1 MDGNIIYKKMN
12 KLISIYQK
20 HKTMFLGLFIIIL
33 IGLLVL
39 KGCSIKKVETNNK
52 QINKELL
59 EKQKHYQD
67 SIKVLNKK
75 LEKLGLKKGD
85 VIIDYKTK
93 VEYITKY
100 KIRLQTEYID
110 TGSLIIMYDSTLA
123 LCDSLNTINDNII
136 NTQTFKMS
144 VLDSINSTLAYKN
157 YLADRSIKEL
167 NNTLKKQKIKSTGK
181 TVGYT
186 LLGTCV
192 GFGIG
197 FVSGSLK

>member
-1 MDGNIIYKKMN
+1 MKKKTNNIYLEMIFNPYVKKVGYAI
-12 KLISIYQK
+12 LL
-20 HKTMFLGLFIIIL
+20 TLFLIIL
-33 IGLLVL
+33 LRSCHIQ
-39 KGCSIKKVETNNK
+39 KVEINNK

-67 SIKVLNKK
+67 SIKILNKK

-93 VEYITKY
+93 IEYITKY
-100 KIRLQTEYID
+100 KIRLKTEYID

-123 LCDSLNTINDNII
+123 LCDSLNTINDSII
-136 NTQTFKMS
+136 NTQTSKIS

-157 YLADRSIKEL
+157 YLADKSIKDL
-167 NNTLKKQKIKSTGK
+167 NSTLNKQKIKSTGK

-197 FVSGSLK
+197 FLSGSLK

>member
-1 MDGNIIYKKMN
+1 MKKKTNNIYLEMIFNPYVKKV
-12 KLISIYQK
+12 SYV
-20 HKTMFLGLFIIIL
+20 FIL
-33 IGLLVL
+33 ILFLIICLRSCNIQKIEV
-39 KGCSIKKVETNNK
+39 NNK

-75 LEKLGLKKGD
+75 LEKLNVKKDG
-85 VIIDYKTK
+85 VVIDYKTK
-93 VEYITKY
+93 IQYITKY

-123 LCDSLNTINDNII
+123 ICDSLNTINDNII

-192 GFGIG
+192 GFGVG
-197 FVSGSLK
+197 FLSGSLK

>member
-1 MDGNIIYKKMN
+1 MKKKTSNIYLEMIFNPYVKKV
-12 KLISIYQK
+12 SYV
-20 HKTMFLGLFIIIL
+20 FIL
-33 IGLLVL
+33 ILFLIICLRSCNIQKIEV
-39 KGCSIKKVETNNK
+39 NNK

-75 LEKLGLKKGD
+75 LEKFNVKKDG
-85 VIIDYKTK
+85 VVIDYKTK
-93 VEYITKY
+93 IKYITKY

-123 LCDSLNTINDNII
+123 ICDSLNTINDNII

>member
-1 MDGNIIYKKMN
+1 MKKKTSNIYLEMIFNPYVKKV
-12 KLISIYQK
+12 SYV
-20 HKTMFLGLFIIIL
+20 FIL
-33 IGLLVL
+33 ILFLIICLRSCNIQKIEV
-39 KGCSIKKVETNNK
+39 NNK

-75 LEKLGLKKGD
+75 LEKLNVKKDG
-85 VIIDYKTK
+85 VVIDYKTK
-93 VEYITKY
+93 IEYITKY

-110 TGSLIIMYDSTLA
+110 TGSLIVMYDSTLVI
-123 LCDSLNTINDNII
+123 CDSLNTINDNII

-167 NNTLKKQKIKSTGK
+167 NNTLKKQKVKSTGK

-192 GFGIG
+192 GFGVG
-197 FVSGSLK
+197 FLSGSLK

>member
-1 MDGNIIYKKMN
+1 MKKKTSNIYLEMIFNPY
-12 KLISIYQK
+12 
-20 HKTMFLGLFIIIL
+20 
-33 IGLLVL
+33 V
-39 KGCSIKKVETNNK
+39 KKVSYVFLLILFLIICLRSCNIQKVEINNK

-67 SIKVLNKK
+67 SIKILNKK

-93 VEYITKY
+93 IEYITKY
-100 KIRLQTEYID
+100 KIRLKTEYID

-123 LCDSLNTINDNII
+123 LCDSLNTINDSII
-136 NTQTFKMS
+136 NTQTSKIS

-157 YLADRSIKEL
+157 YLADKSIKNL
-167 NNTLKKQKIKSTGK
+167 NSTLNKQKIKSTGK

-197 FVSGSLK
+197 FLSGSLK

>member
-1 MDGNIIYKKMN
+1 MKKKTSNIYLEMIFNPYVKKV
-12 KLISIYQK
+12 SYV
-20 HKTMFLGLFIIIL
+20 FIL
-33 IGLLVL
+33 ILFLIICLRSCNIQKIEV
-39 KGCSIKKVETNNK
+39 NNK

-75 LEKLGLKKGD
+75 LEKLNVKKGD
-85 VIIDYKTK
+85 VVIDYKTK

-136 NTQTFKMS
+136 NTQTSKIS

-167 NNTLKKQKIKSTGK
+167 NNTLKKQKVKSTGK

-192 GFGIG
+192 GFGVG
-197 FVSGSLK
+197 FLSGSLK

>member
-1 MDGNIIYKKMN
+1 MKKKTNNIYLEMIFNPYVKKV
-12 KLISIYQK
+12 SYV
-20 HKTMFLGLFIIIL
+20 FIL
-33 IGLLVL
+33 ILFLIICL
-39 KGCSIKKVETNNK
+39 RSCHTQKVEINNK

-67 SIKVLNKK
+67 SIKILNKK
-75 LEKLGLKKGD
+75 LEKLNVKKGD
-85 VIIDYKTK
+85 VVIDYKTK
-93 VEYITKY
+93 VEYITQY
-100 KIRLQTEYID
+100 KIRLKTEYID

-136 NTQTFKMS
+136 NTQTSKIS

-157 YLADRSIKEL
+157 YLANTSIKEL
-167 NNTLKKQKIKSTGK
+167 NKTLSKQKVKSTGK
-181 TVGYT
+181 TVGYA

-197 FVSGSLK
+197 FLSGSLK

>member
-1 MDGNIIYKKMN
+1 MKKKTSNIYLEMIFNPYVKKV
-12 KLISIYQK
+12 SYV
-20 HKTMFLGLFIIIL
+20 FIL
-33 IGLLVL
+33 ILFLIICLRSCNIQKIEV
-39 KGCSIKKVETNNK
+39 NNK

-75 LEKLGLKKGD
+75 LEKLNVKKDG
-85 VIIDYKTK
+85 VVIDYKTK
-93 VEYITKY
+93 IEYITKY

-110 TGSLIIMYDSTLA
+110 TGSLIVMYDSTLA
-123 LCDSLNTINDNII
+123 ICDSLNTINDNII

-157 YLADRSIKEL
+157 YLADKSIKDL
-167 NNTLKKQKIKSTGK
+167 NSTLNKQKIKSTGK

-197 FVSGSLK
+197 FLSGSLK

>member
-1 MDGNIIYKKMN
+1 MN
-12 KLISIYQK
+12 ELISIYQK
-20 HKTMFLGLFIIIL
+20 YKTIFLALFIIIL

-39 KGCSIKKVETNNK
+39 KGCSIKKEEDNNK
-52 QINKELL
+52 QINKELI

-67 SIKVLNKK
+67 SIKILNKK
-75 LEKLGLKKGD
+75 LEKLNVKKGD
-85 VIIDYKTK
+85 VVIDYKTK
-93 VEYITKY
+93 VEYITQY
-100 KIRLQTEYID
+100 KIRLKTEYID

-157 YLADRSIKEL
+157 YLADKSIKEL

-192 GFGIG
+192 GFGVG
-197 FVSGSLK
+197 FLSGSLK

>member
-1 MDGNIIYKKMN
+1 MKKKTNNIYLEMIFNPY
-12 KLISIYQK
+12 
-20 HKTMFLGLFIIIL
+20 
-33 IGLLVL
+33 V
-39 KGCSIKKVETNNK
+39 KKVSYVFLLILFLIICLRSCHIQKVEINNK

-67 SIKVLNKK
+67 SIKILNKK
-75 LEKLGLKKGD
+75 LDKLGLKKGD

-93 VEYITKY
+93 IEYITKY
-100 KIRLQTEYID
+100 KIRLKTEYID

-123 LCDSLNTINDNII
+123 LCDSLNTINDSII
-136 NTQTFKMS
+136 NTQTSKIS

-157 YLADRSIKEL
+157 YLADKSIKDL
-167 NNTLKKQKIKSTGK
+167 NSTLNKQKVKSTSK

-197 FVSGSLK
+197 FLSGSLK

>member
-1 MDGNIIYKKMN
+1 MKKKTSNIYLEMIFNPYVKKV
-12 KLISIYQK
+12 SYV
-20 HKTMFLGLFIIIL
+20 FIL
-33 IGLLVL
+33 ILFLIICLRSCNIQKIEV
-39 KGCSIKKVETNNK
+39 NNK

-75 LEKLGLKKGD
+75 LEKLNVKKDG
-85 VIIDYKTK
+85 VVIDYKTK

-110 TGSLIIMYDSTLA
+110 TGSLIVMYDSTLA
-123 LCDSLNTINDNII
+123 ICDSLNTINDNII

-167 NNTLKKQKIKSTGK
+167 NNTLKKQKVKSTGK

-192 GFGIG
+192 GFGVG
-197 FVSGSLK
+197 FLSGSLK

>member
-1 MDGNIIYKKMN
+1 MKKKTNNIYLEMIFNPY
-12 KLISIYQK
+12 
-20 HKTMFLGLFIIIL
+20 
-33 IGLLVL
+33 V
-39 KGCSIKKVETNNK
+39 KKVSYVFLLILFLIICLRSCHIQKVEINNK

-67 SIKVLNKK
+67 SIKILNKK

-93 VEYITKY
+93 IEYITKY
-100 KIRLQTEYID
+100 KIRLKTEYID

-123 LCDSLNTINDNII
+123 LCDSLNIINDSII
-136 NTQTFKMS
+136 NTQTSKIS
-144 VLDSINSTLAYKN
+144 VLDSINGTLAYKN
-157 YLADRSIKEL
+157 YLADKSIKDL
-167 NNTLKKQKIKSTGK
+167 NSTLNKQKIKSTSK

-197 FVSGSLK
+197 FLSGSLK

>member
-1 MDGNIIYKKMN
+1 MKKKTSNIYLEMIFNPYVKKV
-12 KLISIYQK
+12 SYV
-20 HKTMFLGLFIIIL
+20 FIL
-33 IGLLVL
+33 ILFLIICL
-39 KGCSIKKVETNNK
+39 RSCNIQKVEINNK

-75 LEKLGLKKGD
+75 LEKLNVKKGD
-85 VIIDYKTK
+85 VVIDYKTK

-136 NTQTFKMS
+136 NTQTSKIS

-157 YLADRSIKEL
+157 YLADRSIKDL
-167 NNTLKKQKIKSTGK
+167 NSTLNKQKIKSTGK
-181 TVGYT
+181 TIGYT

-197 FVSGSLK
+197 FLSGSLK

>member
-1 MDGNIIYKKMN
+1 MKKKTNNIYLEMIFNPYVKKV
-12 KLISIYQK
+12 SYV
-20 HKTMFLGLFIIIL
+20 FIL
-33 IGLLVL
+33 ILFLIICL
-39 KGCSIKKVETNNK
+39 RSCNIQKIEINNK

-67 SIKVLNKK
+67 SIKILNKK
-75 LEKLGLKKGD
+75 LEKLNVKKDG
-85 VIIDYKTK
+85 VVIDYKTK
-93 VEYITKY
+93 VEYITQY

-123 LCDSLNTINDNII
+123 ICDSLNTINDNII

-197 FVSGSLK
+197 FLSGSLK

>member
-1 MDGNIIYKKMN
+1 MKKKTNNIYLEMIFNPYVKKVSYVFI
-12 KLISIYQK
+12 LIL
-20 HKTMFLGLFIIIL
+20 FLIIL
-33 IGLLVL
+33 LRS
-39 KGCSIKKVETNNK
+39 CHTQKVEINNK

-67 SIKVLNKK
+67 SIKILNKK
-75 LEKLGLKKGD
+75 LEKLNVKKDG
-85 VIIDYKTK
+85 VVIDYKTK
-93 VEYITKY
+93 VEYITQY
-100 KIRLQTEYID
+100 KIRLKTEYID

-136 NTQTFKMS
+136 NTQTSKIS

-157 YLADRSIKEL
+157 YLANTSIKEL
-167 NNTLKKQKIKSTGK
+167 NKTLSKQKVKSTGK
-181 TVGYT
+181 TVGYA

-197 FVSGSLK
+197 FLSGSLK

>member
-1 MDGNIIYKKMN
+1 MKKKTNNIYLEMIFNPYVKKV
-12 KLISIYQK
+12 SYV
-20 HKTMFLGLFIIIL
+20 FIL
-33 IGLLVL
+33 ILFLIICLGS
-39 KGCSIKKVETNNK
+39 CNIQKVEINNK

-75 LEKLGLKKGD
+75 LEKLNVKKGN
-85 VIIDYKTK
+85 VVIDYKTK
-93 VEYITKY
+93 VEYITQY
-100 KIRLQTEYID
+100 KIRLKTEYID

-136 NTQTFKMS
+136 NTQTSKIS

-157 YLADRSIKEL
+157 YLANTSIKEL
-167 NNTLKKQKIKSTGK
+167 NKTLSKQKVKSTGK
-181 TVGYT
+181 TVGYA

-197 FVSGSLK
+197 FLSGSLK

>member
-39 KGCSIKKVETNNK
+39 KGCSIKKVEDNNK
-52 QINKELL
+52 QINKELI

-75 LEKLGLKKGD
+75 LEKLNVKKGD
-85 VIIDYKTK
+85 VVIDYKTK

-136 NTQTFKMS
+136 NTQTSKIS

-157 YLADRSIKEL
+157 YLADKSIKDL
-167 NNTLKKQKIKSTGK
+167 NKTLNKQKVKSTGK
-181 TVGYT
+181 TVGYA

-197 FVSGSLK
+197 FLSGSLK